1 MKKNQIVNNKDNKVI
16 PQKQMI
22 QEEENKTDIQ
32 IQRMDRKVTGETQQ
46 ILNYKIYLEDKEIVN
61 KVIIAS
67 MRKDK

>member
-22 QEEENKTDIQ
+22 QEENKADIQ